1 MNKNISK
8 QIKQPE
14 TTSWKTVVKGSYVYV
29 LLILVV
35 IILSVLKQ
43 GEGSIFGRGHFLNW
57 SGNIVNL
64 LRNAV
69 PIFTLSGGF
78 TLLVIS
84 GYLDLSVG
92 SAISLGSVT
101 YVLLLLNNFG
111 FFPALILTLLL
122 GIVLGFING
131 FIVLKLRITPVIA
144 TLITLNVYQGIAR
157 LLVKPGDRGI
167 GSYGMKSLPAWINNY
182 GRASFFNL
190 GLPLAFFVAIVV
202 IAILVI
208 IQRKT
213 ILGKYAVA
221 IGGNKL
227 AAELSGINT
236 IKIVWLLYI
245 MVGFL
250 AALAAVARASYMSFG
265 DPAAGLGMEVDVI
278 IAVLLGGTLFAGGE
292 GSVLKSAVGALII
305 MCITSG
311 LMTVLPSYW
320 QSFIKG
326 AILVFAV
333 TLSTLLVREKAIV

>member
-8 QIKQPE
+8 QIKQSE

-57 SGNIVNL
+57 NGNIVNL

-78 TLLVIS
+78 TLLVIA

-92 SAISLGSVT
+92 SAMSLGSVT

-131 FIVLKLRITPVIA
+131 LIVLKLRITPVIA

-157 LLVKPGDRGI
+157 LLVRPGDRGI
-167 GSYGMKSLPAWINNY
+167 GSYGTKSLPDWINNY
-182 GRASFFNL
+182 GRASFLNL
-190 GLPLAFFVAIVV
+190 GLPLAFFVAIAV

-236 IKIVWLLYI
+236 TKIVWLLYI